1 MGAKENEHTAAQATQ
16 LEEIREGAV
25 AALPPSKANENL
37 VFRDFWD
44 NRRVLTF
51 CLIIYLLPINFGYE
65 VSMMGKLLAV
75 TPFAQ
80 KFGYKAGETYVIAAT
95 DQQILNAANT
105 IGIFVSAFATGIVSD
120 FIGRKKTIIIA
131 CVVCIGGIMVQYFS
145 HSILML
151 FAGKV
156 VSTLGFGLGHSL
168 GPVFVAELAPVKM
181 RGLCLALLNT
191 MITLG
196 QWLNSLVVYACKKD
210 VSDMAWRIPVIT
222 QIIPPGLLLLNLLL
236 LPESP
241 TWLLI
246 KGRREE
252 AAKSYRRF
260 NGPNFDVDAAMAVA
274 TVAIEKEEEAKQH
287 EKSSKW
293 LECFQGTNLRR
304 TIIIVMVYLSQQF
317 IGVGFISGYLTY
329 YFRLAGV
336 NDPLA
341 IGQAANAIQLFG
353 NMCSW
358 PLVDRLGRRP
368 MIVGGCFIMTALL
381 LVIGGIST
389 IGTAPA
395 LSATVAFM
403 VIWGFLYQATL
414 GAVAY
419 SVGGETASVQ
429 LRQKTYSINIM
440 VSTAFSCLVTQVMPY
455 LINTDQANLGGKIS
469 FVFFGLSVPMCVYLY
484 FCLPE
489 LKGRNYAEVQEM
501 FENRVPARKFKS
513 YICEVGLVDEKKGEK
528 A

>member
-1 MGAKENEHTAAQATQ
+1 MASKANDQSAPQASQ
-16 LEEIREGAV
+16 HEEIRQD
-25 AALPPSKANENL
+25 AALALPASTANENL
-37 VFRDFWD
+37 KFRDFWV

-51 CLIIYLLPINFGYE
+51 CLVIYLLPINFGYE

-75 TPFAQ
+75 TPFAEQ
-80 KFGYKAGETYVIAAT
+80 FGYMVEGTFVIAAR

-105 IGIFVSAFATGIVSD
+105 IGIFVSAFLTGIVSD

-131 CVVCIGGIMVQYFS
+131 CIICVGGVILQYFS
-145 HSILML
+145 TSIMML

-156 VSTLGFGLGHSL
+156 VATLGFGLGHSL
-168 GPVFVAELAPVKM
+168 GPVFVAELAPVQM
-181 RGLCLALLNT
+181 RGLCLALVNT

-196 QWLNSLVVYACKKD
+196 QWLNSLVVYACKKN
-210 VSDMAWRIPVIT
+210 VTDMAWRIPIIT

-246 KGRREE
+246 KGRRDD
-252 AAKSYRRF
+252 AAKAYRRF
-260 NGPNFDVDAAMAVA
+260 NGPNFDVDAALAVA
-274 TVAIEKEEEAKQH
+274 TVAIEKEEEAKKHAQ
-287 EKSSKW
+287 SSKW

-304 TIIIVMVYLSQQF
+304 TTIIVMVYLSQQF

-368 MIVGGCFIMTALL
+368 MIVGGCFTMTSLL

-389 IGTAPA
+389 IGSGPA

-419 SVGGETASVQ
+419 SIGGETASVQ

-440 VSTAFSCLVTQVMPY
+440 VSTAVSCMWTQVMPY
-455 LINTDQANLGGKIS
+455 LINTDQANLGGKIC
-469 FVFFGLSVPMCVYLY
+469 FVFFGFSVPMCVYLY

-501 FENRVPARKFKS
+501 FENRVPAKKFKT
-513 YICEVGLVDEKKGEK
+513 YVCEVGLANETIKEK